1 MSFFVD
7 FNKDVDGSNHIFK
20 LKYKK
25 KKKNVDLDTLV
36 QLPNKWS

>member
-7 FNKDVDGSNHIFK
+7 FNKDVDGLNLLSN
-20 LKYKK
+20 LQC

-36 QLPNKWS
+36 QLPNK